1 MTVKIRFHLDE
12 NVHGGVALGLRSFG
26 VDVTT
31 AVEAGLLEA
40 TDQVQLQHCLTS
52 GRVLVTHDDDF
63 CRLNAAGHEH
73 AGIAYCHRQKYSL
86 GELLRILLLLHAC
99 YDAAEMRGQLEFL

>member
-1 MTVKIRFHLDE
+1 MPVKIRFHLDE

-31 AVEAGLLEA
+31 AAEADLLEA
-40 TDQVQLQHCLTS
+40 TDEVQLEYCLAAS
-52 GRVLVTHDDDF
+52 RMLVTHDDDF
-63 CRLNAAGHEH
+63 CRLHAAGREH

-86 GELLRILLLLHAC
+86 GDLLQMLLLLHGC
-99 YDAAEMRGQLEFL
+99 YDAAETRGRLEYL